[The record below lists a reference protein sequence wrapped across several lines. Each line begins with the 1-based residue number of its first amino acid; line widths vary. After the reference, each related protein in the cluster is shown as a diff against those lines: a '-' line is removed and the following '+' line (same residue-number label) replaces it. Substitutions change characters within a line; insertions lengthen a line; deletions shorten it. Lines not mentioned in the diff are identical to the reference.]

1 LKALT
6 VYQPWASLIAA
17 GAKPYEFRG
26 WRPPRSM
33 IGQRIAIHAGAR
45 KMRDAEIS
53 DLVCGVRFNSAAR
66 IALHADK
73 ALPVLDAAIGREL
86 PLSCI
91 VCTAILGEPV
101 HGLVAAQ
108 SMGALLNDSERE
120 GTFNWGWPLTDIIPE
135 PAIPAR
141 GRQGFWEWEGG

>member
-1 LKALT
+1 MKALT
-6 VYQPWASLIAA
+6 IWQPWASLIAA

-26 WRPPRSM
+26 WRPPRSI

-45 KMRDAEIS
+45 KQQQSEVSYLAFRCSTAERAS
-53 DLVCGVRFNSAAR
+53 RSA
-66 IALHADK
+66 IIPDK
-73 ALPVLDAAIGREL
+73 ALPVLERWRDL
-86 PLSCI
+86 PMSAI

-101 HGLVAAQ
+101 DGATAAE
-108 SMGALLNDSERE
+108 SMGAALNDSERE

-141 GRQGFWEWEGG
+141 GRQGFWDWEGG